1 MDEDR
6 RRPPALINSTKE
18 TTAFAT
24 EDTEVIEKGRNDAHF
39 ILFSVPSVSSVAKYL
54 MFL

>member
-24 EDTEVIEKGRNDAHF
+24 EDTEVIKGRNDAHF